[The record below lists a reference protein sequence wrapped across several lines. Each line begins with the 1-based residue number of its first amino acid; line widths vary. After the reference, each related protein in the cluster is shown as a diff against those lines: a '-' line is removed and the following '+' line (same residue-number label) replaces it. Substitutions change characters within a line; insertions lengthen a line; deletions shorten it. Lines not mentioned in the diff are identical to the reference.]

1 MTIADILNG
10 KERGRG
16 MGHFLLLFPNKEI
29 KEPY

>member
-16 MGHFLLLFPNKEI
+16 MGHFLLPLPNKDV
-29 KEPY
+29 KEFY